1 VDFNGKID
9 RVRVNSVKAISRKLI
24 ACGIAHSLIARGGDM
39 SPKRPLFTSIERAIR
54 RKRLFEENPEVQ
66 TYVEEEEDA
75 PDE

>member
-1 VDFNGKID
+1 
-9 RVRVNSVKAISRKLI
+9 
-24 ACGIAHSLIARGGDM
+24 M
-39 SPKRPLFTSIERAIR
+39 SPKRPLFTSIERARR